1 LWTQSLAKAAETNFG
16 LWFIPSRL
24 LCFLFFYHLYACH
37 NLWKCSLC
45 LFLAPLSFNSRFG
58 LDLVGG
64 WPTLAMGCGFL
75 HCEKLNFQERSDFEL
90 LVSGTKHEDG
100 TLIAN
105 WSSNVSS
112 GMKDATSWP
121 ESTCVGG
128 LGIVAQR

>member
-1 LWTQSLAKAAETNFG
+1 
-16 LWFIPSRL
+16 
-24 LCFLFFYHLYACH
+24 
-37 NLWKCSLC
+37 
-45 LFLAPLSFNSRFG
+45 
-58 LDLVGG
+58 
-64 WPTLAMGCGFL
+64 MGCGFL

-128 LGIVAQR
+128 LGPALIPLLLLPCISISWAYVHTTP